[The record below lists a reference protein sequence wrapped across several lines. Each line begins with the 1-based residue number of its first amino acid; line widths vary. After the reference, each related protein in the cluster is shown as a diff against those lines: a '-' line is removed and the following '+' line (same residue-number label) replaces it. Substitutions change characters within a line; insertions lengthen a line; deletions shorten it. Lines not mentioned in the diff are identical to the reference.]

1 MVCLEKLYQETGLSR
16 SLFSDISEVSTAS
29 LKKYEWSDTD
39 KMRKSTIEKIE
50 IAARRCTE
58 HSLKV
63 KPLHFGNGWLMIW
76 DSRPEGYR
84 LQSNCYYNGIR
95 FVCKELGLR

>member
-16 SLFSDISEVSTAS
+16 SLFSDISGVSTDS

-39 KMRKSTIEKIE
+39 RMRKSTIDKIE
-50 IAARRCTE
+50 TAASRCAE
-58 HSLKV
+58 HSLKASD
-63 KPLHFGNGWLMIW
+63 LHFGNGWQLTW
-76 DSRPEGYR
+76 DSRPEGFR

-95 FVCKELGLR
+95 FVQKELGLL